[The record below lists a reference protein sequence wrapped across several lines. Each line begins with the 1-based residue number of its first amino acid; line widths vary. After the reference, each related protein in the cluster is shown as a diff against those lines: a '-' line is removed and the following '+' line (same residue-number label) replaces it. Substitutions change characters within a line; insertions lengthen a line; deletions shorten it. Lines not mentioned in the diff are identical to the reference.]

1 MAFMQMHSVIAALR
15 IGLALMFAAV
25 MIAAPIA
32 EANHT
37 EAVPEIVCE
46 QTGHDNLEQSAP
58 ANEHDHEHHRH
69 NCGSCHVHILA
80 RDNVPPVSEPYSPST
95 RYQLTAETLVN
106 GAAPSLF
113 RPPRA

>member
-1 MAFMQMHSVIAALR
+1 MQNLSVMAYAIRL
-15 IGLALMFAAV
+15 GLALIFAAV
-25 MIAAPIA
+25 MIGTPIA
-32 EANHT
+32 EAGHV
-37 EAVPEIVCE
+37 EDVPATACE
-46 QTGHDNLEQSAP
+46 QTVQDSLEQSAP

-80 RDNVPPVSEPYSPST
+80 RDNVQLVREPFTPST
-95 RYQLTAETLVN
+95 RYQMTAERLVN

>member
-1 MAFMQMHSVIAALR
+1 MQMHSVIAAIR

-32 EANHT
+32 EASHT
-37 EAVPEIVCE
+37 ETAPEIVCE
-46 QTGHDNLEQSAP
+46 QTDHEGPDQSAP
-58 ANEHDHEHHRH
+58 ASEHDHEHHRH

-80 RDNVPPVSEPYSPST
+80 RDNVQPVTEPYSPST